1 MRRYT
6 VFVIAVVA
14 TAMPDAGLNAR
25 QPAGRGRN
33 QDPNGARKNAIDKAI
48 AYFKSHQAND
58 GTWSK
63 AASPGITGIVL
74 SAMLRN
80 GVSPDDPTVAKG
92 LKFIESLADPKTGHL
107 AGAGAAQSLQ
117 LHDVREF
124 DGPEAR
130 QS

>member
-14 TAMPDAGLNAR
+14 TAMPAAGLNAR

-48 AYFKSHQAND
+48 AYFKSRQAND
-58 GTWSK
+58 GTWNK

-74 SAMLRN
+74 TGCSAVASR
-80 GVSPDDPTVAKG
+80 PT
-92 LKFIESLADPKTGHL
+92 IPS
-107 AGAGAAQSLQ
+107 S
-117 LHDVREF
+117 
-124 DGPEAR
+124 
-130 QS
+130 